1 MFKRLL
7 KKEEKHD
14 DDMTVWVPKGVY
26 NSVAPIWDE
35 RYAWHPMAVDDSL
48 PMDQTSFIQVDNKD
62 KGHDDNSESH
72 NKQAATSPSNENLA
86 PEALADDNA
95 SVHSAVSTVPSI
107 TGPSNQSSSVQQPRP
122 LSKRTSFGFPVR
134 QMSWNTSRRKR
145 EALLR
150 RQQSRD
156 KYGVPGKR
164 GSSLAST
171 APTSP
176 AANQAANQG
185 SPGPR
190 TSLGSSGAVPYGLG
204 GEFVMFAL

>member
-35 RYAWHPMAVDDSL
+35 RYSWHPMAVDDSL

-62 KGHDDNSESH
+62 KDHEEDSESH
-72 NKQAATSPSNENLA
+72 KQAAASPSNENLA
-86 PEALADDNA
+86 PEAALADDNA

-107 TGPSNQSSSVQQPRP
+107 SGPSTQGLSAQRPRQ
-122 LSKRTSFGFPVR
+122 LDKRTSFGFPVR

-145 EALLR
+145 EALLQ
-150 RQQSRD
+150 RQRSRD

-164 GSSLAST
+164 RSSLA
-171 APTSP
+171 P
-176 AANQAANQG
+176 AAPAPNQG
-185 SPGPR
+185 PPGPGTR
-190 TSLGSSGAVPYGLG
+190 PGSSGAVPYGLA

>member
-1 MFKRLL
+1 MFERLL

-14 DDMTVWVPKGVY
+14 DDMTVWVPKGIY
-26 NSVAPIWDE
+26 KSVAPIWDE

-48 PMDQTSFIQVDNKD
+48 PMDQTTFIQVDNKGKD
-62 KGHDDNSESH
+62 HEENSECH
-72 NKQAATSPSNENLA
+72 EQAATSPSNEDLA
-86 PEALADDNA
+86 PETLVDDNA
-95 SVHSAVSTVPSI
+95 SVRSAISAVPSI
-107 TGPSNQSSSVQQPRP
+107 AGPSKQGFPAQQPRQ
-122 LSKRTSFGFPVR
+122 LDKRTSFGFPVR

-164 GSSLAST
+164 RLPLAAA
-171 APTSP
+171 APP
-176 AANQAANQG
+176 AANQG
-185 SPGPR
+185 SPGPG
-190 TSLGSSGAVPYGLG
+190 SGPASSGAVPYGLG

>member
-62 KGHDDNSESH
+62 KGHEESSESH
-72 NKQAATSPSNENLA
+72 KQAANSPSNESLA
-86 PEALADDNA
+86 TEELGDDNA

-107 TGPSNQSSSVQQPRP
+107 TGPSKQSLSTQQPRQ
-122 LSKRTSFGFPVR
+122 LHKRTSFGFPVR

-145 EALLR
+145 EALLQ

-164 GSSLAST
+164 RSPLAP
-171 APTSP
+171 AAP
-176 AANQAANQG
+176 AANQG
-185 SPGPR
+185 PPGPG
-190 TSLGSSGAVPYGLG
+190 TGPGSSGAVPYSLA

>member
-14 DDMTVWVPKGVY
+14 DDMTVWVPKGIY

-35 RYAWHPMAVDDSL
+35 RYAWHPVAVDDSL

-62 KGHDDNSESH
+62 ARTTESH
-72 NKQAATSPSNENLA
+72 EQAATSPSNENLA

-107 TGPSNQSSSVQQPRP
+107 TGPRKQIVSAQQPRQ
-122 LSKRTSFGFPVR
+122 LNKRTSFGFPVR

-145 EALLR
+145 EALLQ
-150 RQQSRD
+150 RQKSRD
-156 KYGVPGKR
+156 KYGVPGKTR
-164 GSSLAST
+164 SSLAPA
-171 APTSP
+171 APTANQQSP
-176 AANQAANQG
+176 A
-185 SPGPR
+185 PGTGPD
-190 TSLGSSGAVPYGLG
+190 SSGAVPYSSC

>member
-48 PMDQTSFIQVDNKD
+48 PMDQTSFIQVDNKNQD
-62 KGHDDNSESH
+62 HEENSESH
-72 NKQAATSPSNENLA
+72 QQAGACPINENLA
-86 PEALADDNA
+86 PEASADDNA
-95 SVHSAVSTVPSI
+95 SIHSAVSTVPSI
-107 TGPSNQSSSVQQPRP
+107 TGPSKQGSSAQEPRP
-122 LSKRTSFGFPVR
+122 LNKRTSFGFPVR

-164 GSSLAST
+164 IST
-171 APTSP
+171 PAPAPAAP
-176 AANQAANQG
+176 AANLR
-185 SPGPR
+185 SPGPETR
-190 TSLGSSGAVPYGLG
+190 SGSSKAVPYGLG

>member
-62 KGHDDNSESH
+62 KDDEENLESH
-72 NKQAATSPSNENLA
+72 KQAATSLNNDNLA

-107 TGPSNQSSSVQQPRP
+107 AGPSKQGFSEQQPRR
-122 LSKRTSFGFPVR
+122 LDKRTSFGFPVR

-145 EALLR
+145 EALLK

-164 GSSLAST
+164 RSSLAPA
-171 APTSP
+171 APAAP
-176 AANQAANQG
+176 AANQA
-185 SPGPR
+185 SPAPGTGP
-190 TSLGSSGAVPYGLG
+190 GSSGAVPYGLG

>member
-62 KGHDDNSESH
+62 KDDEEDSESH
-72 NKQAATSPSNENLA
+72 KQAATSPSDEDLA

-95 SVHSAVSTVPSI
+95 SVHSAVSTVPSM
-107 TGPSNQSSSVQQPRP
+107 TGPSKQGPSAQQPRK
-122 LSKRTSFGFPVR
+122 LDKRTSFGFPVR

-156 KYGVPGKR
+156 KYGVPGKKR
-164 GSSLAST
+164 SSLAP
-171 APTSP
+171 AAP
-176 AANQAANQG
+176 AANRG
-185 SPGPR
+185 SPGPG
-190 TSLGSSGAVPYGLG
+190 TDTEEPGPVPYGLG